1 MGNDAKDKAN
11 FFTECGE
18 ANRFTIHEIIGK
30 GSYGVVCSATDNKT
44 GEKVAIKK
52 ITDVFEH
59 VSDATRILREVKLLR
74 VLKHPDIVEVKHI
87 VLPPNPR
94 EFKDIFVI
102 FELMETDLHQV
113 IKANDDL
120 TQEHHQFFLYQLLR
134 GLKYVHT
141 ANVYHRDLKPKN
153 ILANADCKLKIC
165 DFGLARVNS
174 GKNASSVGDA
184 HDMSDGQQPTTNVSN
199 FMTEYVVTRWY
210 RAPELLLS
218 CAEYTSAIDVWS
230 VGCIFAELLGR
241 KPLFPGK
248 DYVHQLNLIARTIGT
263 PTPEEMKFVS
273 SDKARKYINSLPKF
287 ERVDF
292 GKLYPEAVPSAVDL
306 IDKMCQFDP
315 AKRITVEQALAHPYL
330 ATLHDETDEPCASS
344 AFAFDFEGHALSE
357 GRVRDLVFQEL
368 CGFHTEIREE
378 ERRMEAAEGGGVE
391 GMVI

>member
-165 DFGLARVNS
+165 DFGLARPAFHDS
-174 GKNASSVGDA
+174 G
-184 HDMSDGQQPTTNVSN
+184 PTTVFWTDYIGTFSG
-199 FMTEYVVTRWY
+199 FPKSRHTVY
-210 RAPELLLS
+210 
-218 CAEYTSAIDVWS
+218 
-230 VGCIFAELLGR
+230 
-241 KPLFPGK
+241 KPLFECTTRDVCSIASTAVTLTSTRGSYK
-248 DYVHQLNLIARTIGT
+248 CITSALFAHTVH
-263 PTPEEMKFVS
+263 P
-273 SDKARKYINSLPKF
+273 
-287 ERVDF
+287 
-292 GKLYPEAVPSAVDL
+292 
-306 IDKMCQFDP
+306 
-315 AKRITVEQALAHPYL
+315 
-330 ATLHDETDEPCASS
+330 
-344 AFAFDFEGHALSE
+344 
-357 GRVRDLVFQEL
+357 
-368 CGFHTEIREE
+368 
-378 ERRMEAAEGGGVE
+378 
-391 GMVI
+391 